1 LDLAFDDVHFVLLS
15 MRAAERALL
24 DALTMGTVVSNNQ
37 LLVCTRRVST
47 MQLDLNLLMA
57 LDALLEEGSV
67 GGAAKRMHVTSPAM
81 SRTLGRI
88 RDLTEDDIF
97 VRTGRHMTPTPYALS
112 VREEVHA
119 VILRAESVLARRGA
133 LDLSQLERTFTI
145 QCHDA
150 IASALGALLLV
161 SMRKRAPRATL
172 RLLAEATVD
181 TNDLRHGKVDLDIGA
196 NTPSHGD
203 VAHRV
208 LGSDRLVV
216 AMRARHP
223 LAERRLTPR
232 AYAEAEHITVSR
244 RGRLRDPVD
253 DILATQGLS
262 RRVAMAAPTS
272 AAALRFASE
281 TDLLVA
287 VPEKMCG
294 ATIKTLRLKTAPMPV
309 TVAPLAVVSAWH
321 RRHDPDRAHAWL
333 RDEVDAAVA
342 SVLARP

>member
-1 LDLAFDDVHFVLLS
+1 
-15 MRAAERALL
+15 
-24 DALTMGTVVSNNQ
+24 
-37 LLVCTRRVST
+37 

-67 GGAAKRMHVTSPAM
+67 GGAARRMHVTSPAM

-88 RDLTEDDIF
+88 RDLTGDEIF
-97 VRTGRHMTPTPYALS
+97 VRAGRHMTPTPYALS

-119 VILRAESVLARRGA
+119 VVLRAQAVLARRGA

-150 IASALGALLLV
+150 IASALGATLFV
-161 SMRKRAPRATL
+161 NMHETAPRATL
-172 RLLAEATVD
+172 RLLAEAPVD
-181 TNDLRHGKVDLDIGA
+181 TNDLRHGKVDLDIGSSA
-196 NTPSHGD
+196 PSHGD
-203 VAHRV
+203 IAHQV
-208 LGSDRLVV
+208 LGHDRLVV
-216 AMRARHP
+216 AMRAQHP
-223 LAERRLTPR
+223 LTRRKLTAR

-253 DILATQGLS
+253 DVLAAQGLS

-272 AAALRFASE
+272 ASALRFASE

-294 ATIKTLRLKTAPMPV
+294 AMMRSLRLRTAPMPV
-309 TVAPLAVVSAWH
+309 VVTALPVVSAWH

-333 RDEVDAAVA
+333 REQVHKAVA
-342 SVLARP
+342 SVLASA